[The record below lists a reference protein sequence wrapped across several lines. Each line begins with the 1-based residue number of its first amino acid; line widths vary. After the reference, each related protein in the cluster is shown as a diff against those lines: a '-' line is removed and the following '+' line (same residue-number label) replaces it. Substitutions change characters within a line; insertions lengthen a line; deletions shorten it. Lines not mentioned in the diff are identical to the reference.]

1 VREARFQKTMRSA
14 VIFFVASAA
23 KFTQR
28 NITPVAGTILEEK
41 IEAQICKLDSASS
54 ILPTLSFENE

>member
-1 VREARFQKTMRSA
+1 MRSA